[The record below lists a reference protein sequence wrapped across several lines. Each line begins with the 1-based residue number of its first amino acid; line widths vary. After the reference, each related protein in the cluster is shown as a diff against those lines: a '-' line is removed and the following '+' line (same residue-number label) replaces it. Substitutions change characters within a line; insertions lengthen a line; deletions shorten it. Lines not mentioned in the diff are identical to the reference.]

1 MTGTDGQ
8 TFSSPMI
15 TKEISCSR
23 NRHGEGFD
31 EVGVESFVAYT
42 DDGVP
47 VSSMG
52 VDFRDWDKPQ
62 TKRFRNGAWW
72 RNVSFFRNEDG
83 NFSRWLPM
91 SPGSDLQP
99 SG

>member
-1 MTGTDGQ
+1 MTDI
-8 TFSSPMI
+8 FVANDNERNFLF
-15 TKEISCSR
+15 K

-52 VDFRDWDKPQ
+52 VDFRDWD
-62 TKRFRNGAWW
+62 RHR
-72 RNVSFFRNEDG
+72 
-83 NFSRWLPM
+83 
-91 SPGSDLQP
+91 
-99 SG
+99 